1 MTVPCKEVIVE
12 EPIEGFSIPLNSGWN
27 YISCPLNDV
36 RTIGEIFGDKINYP
50 LYHYWGGYKS
60 KQSGDKLI
68 EGAGIM
74 VNVLS
79 ATTVTFL
86 GEPINTAIYLASGPL
101 LAGYPYLY
109 EKPVSEYSAVYT
121 NFNPKYHCLGEH
133 TGFEVG
139 VRIRFLSGYRDNKY
153 QQIADCGAFTYT
165 HETPASVYGFI
176 DGSISAFITCTE
188 TKEGVEYAEEKELE
202 VMHCFG
208 ACEGNVSTGKQ
219 CTIPLGTFKL
229 GKAHWIFK

>member
-1 MTVPCKEVIVE
+1 
-12 EPIEGFSIPLNSGWN
+12 
-27 YISCPLNDV
+27 
-36 RTIGEIFGDKINYP
+36 
-50 LYHYWGGYKS
+50 
-60 KQSGDKLI
+60 
-68 EGAGIM
+68 M
-74 VNVLS
+74 VNAPS

-86 GEPINTAIYLASGPL
+86 GEPINTAIYLPGGPL
-101 LAGYPYLY
+101 LVGYPYLY

-133 TGFEVG
+133 TGGEAG
-139 VRIRFLSGYRDNKY
+139 VKIRFLSGYRDNKY

-208 ACEGNVSTGKQ
+208 ACEGNVSTKKQ
-219 CTIPLGTFKL
+219 CTIPLETFKP
-229 GKAHWIFK
+229 GKAYWVFK